1 MKKVDSNNGVWVND
15 DPATLTNGTPIDAD
29 FMNNI
34 QDEVSNVITDNGGTL
49 DGTNHRQLSQTLNKN
64 FAKLNSPKLTG
75 IPLTSNPD
83 GTINNQIATVD
94 YVNQKALQATVG
106 FTPTQQGG
114 GTDQGA
120 NKIYIGGD
128 STDATQVRVQVDQT
142 DLGKIVF
149 QQDDSATHGIDKI
162 GFAVNNSAF
171 AFRNTVDKT
180 WHFSYTTNQI
190 DEKSYI
196 SSLPTGDNTKIN
208 GVIWNTSSNLPAYYY
223 GTNNQVSYSATTD
236 WVNGN
241 FATQTSLNN
250 ETNTRVSANQ
260 TLQTNINN
268 EASARAS
275 AITGLQ
281 NTKANLTGGNSWSGT
296 QNFGDDVVVAAGY
309 KVFIEASGGAGAC
322 YTWPEY
328 YASGNLVGLNAV
340 THILNS
346 SGNSLAWLALNGGN
360 GRLYTSTGSVAFLA
374 DMPKAAIIN
383 SSNPNATGVSG
394 SLSFTAARAGFL
406 KLDVSSSNSGTHKV
420 STASVSGTGYTSIS
434 GGYNAPEDM
443 LVGSYIVAFATGAA
457 VTINVAVTYDGTS
470 ATNYLNAT
478 GEVVY
483 NA

>member
-34 QDEVSNVITDNGGTL
+34 QDEIANVITDNGNTL
-49 DGTNHRQLSQTLNKN
+49 DGTNHSQLSQTLDKT
-64 FAKLNSPKLTG
+64 FAKLNSPTLTG

-128 STDATQVRVQVDQT
+128 STDATQARVQVDQT

-149 QQDDSATHGIDKI
+149 QQDDSVTHGVDKI
-162 GFAVNNSAF
+162 GCTVNDSTF
-171 AFRNTVDKT
+171 AFRTSNDKA
-180 WHFSYTTNQI
+180 WHFSYTKNQI

-196 SSLPTGDNTKIN
+196 SSLPTGDNGKVTDI
-208 GVIWNTSSNLPAYYY
+208 IWNTSSNLPAYYY
-223 GTNNQVSYSATTD
+223 GKNNQVSYSATTD
-236 WVNGN
+236 WVNGS
-241 FATQTSLNN
+241 FATLSGLAGEATARSSADTTLAQAIAN
-250 ETNTRVSANQ
+250 ETTRAEGV
-260 TLQTNINN
+260 
-268 EASARAS
+268 EA
-275 AITGLQ
+275 Q
-281 NTKANLTGGNSWSGT
+281 KANLSGGNSWSGT
-296 QNFGDDVVVAAGY
+296 QSFADDLVVASGY
-309 KVFIEASGGAGAC
+309 KVSITAAGNAGSC
-322 YTWPEY
+322 YMWPEY
-328 YASGNLVGLNAV
+328 YASGNLAGMNAV
-340 THILNS
+340 THVLDS
-346 SGNSLAWLALNGGN
+346 GGNSLAWVALSGSN
-360 GRLYTSTGSVAFLA
+360 GRLYTSTGVLAFLA
-374 DMPKAAIIN
+374 DMPNAAIIS

-406 KLDVSSSNSGTHKV
+406 KLDISSSNSGAYKV

-443 LVGSYIVAFATGAA
+443 LVGSYIVNFAAGAA
-457 VTINVAVTYDGTS
+457 VTINVAVTYGGTS
-470 ATNYLNAT
+470 YTNYLNST
-478 GEVVY
+478 GVIVY